1 MIKKIIFLFRRSKVV
16 SYFQMI
22 FNGDCILISY
32 KLKKNKFL
40 FVLFLFLFLP
50 LTPLMAN
57 QSRDFL
63 VIDSLVK
70 SCYRDTKFC
79 NKALLQI
86 NNYQKNAAVNK
97 KFSCQTRLLGLE
109 ANLIMATN
117 SNFKRKEA
125 KNIVDAIKKYC

>member
-1 MIKKIIFLFRRSKVV
+1 M
-16 SYFQMI
+16 
-22 FNGDCILISY
+22 ISY
-32 KLKKNKFL
+32 QLKKNKFL
-40 FVLFLFLFLP
+40 FVLFIFLFLP
-50 LTPLMAN
+50 LPPLMAN

-70 SCYRDTKFC
+70 SCYRDTKSC